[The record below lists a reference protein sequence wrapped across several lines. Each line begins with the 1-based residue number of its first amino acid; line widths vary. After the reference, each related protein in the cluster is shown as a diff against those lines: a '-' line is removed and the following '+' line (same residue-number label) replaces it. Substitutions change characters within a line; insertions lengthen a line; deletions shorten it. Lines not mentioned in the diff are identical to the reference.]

1 MKTNRNPG
9 GKERLKNNKRSQEI
23 HKHLRTSPGR
33 RDKYEE
39 KYKGK
44 YEELE
49 RKYNIIITI
58 IIIIIINLFFV
69 DVEIVTNKII
79 KKKGIRTVI
88 EELKQ
93 RLHSKTVKL
102 KRYEKRV
109 NQYKIKRM
117 FVQNQKRF
125 YKQMDGVRKY
135 Q

>member
-1 MKTNRNPG
+1 MKRNRKPG
-9 GKERLKNNKRSQEI
+9 GKEGLKNNKRSQEI
-23 HKHLRTSPGR
+23 HKHLRTSPER
-33 RDKYEE
+33 KDKYEE

-49 RKYNIIITI
+49 RKYNIIIIT
-58 IIIIIINLFFV
+58 IIIINLFFV
-69 DVEIVTNKII
+69 DVEIVANKII
-79 KKKGIRTVI
+79 KKKGIRTVT